1 MFDLNNQFPEFY
13 QFHGRRI
20 SKKISAS
27 NINLIKSKFEKNSID
42 SDVINSLNR
51 KNYNFNLS
59 LKNNY
64 RKIIIEV
71 GFGNGDYLISNAEKN
86 QDFLYIGSE
95 VYINGIAKVL
105 KHIEKYNINNIKLCG
120 INFLYLLQSLKF
132 KTIDEIYVIN
142 PDPWPK
148 KRHNKRRLLNCNN
161 LFLMNKLLKKEGKIF
176 ISTDSKDYFDE
187 IKLSINNEKQLD
199 KVIFECMSDIDSMYG
214 ISNYQKKAISMKKD
228 IYKIEIF
235 RN

>member
-1 MFDLNNQFPEFY
+1 MFDLNNNFPEFY

-27 NINLIKSKFEKNSID
+27 NIDLIKNKFEEYSID
-42 SDVINSLNR
+42 RDVIDSLN
-51 KNYNFNLS
+51 KKSYNFDLS
-59 LKNNY
+59 LKSSFK
-64 RKIIIEV
+64 KIIIEV
-71 GFGNGDYLISNAEKN
+71 GFGNGDYLINNAKEN
-86 QDFLYIGSE
+86 QNFLYIGSE
-95 VYINGIAKVL
+95 VYINGISKVL
-105 KHIEKYNINNIKLCG
+105 KHIEKFNINNIKLCG
-120 INFLYLLQSLKF
+120 INFLYLLTSLKP

-161 LFLMNKLLKKEGKIF
+161 LSSMNKLLKKEGKIF
-176 ISTDSKDYFDE
+176 ISTDSKDYFNE
-187 IKLSINNEKQLD
+187 IKSAINKKKQFD
-199 KVIFECMSDIDSMYG
+199 KVIFTCMSNSDVMYG
-214 ISNYQKKAISMKKD
+214 ISNYQRKAISKNKD